1 MRTALLGHSIL
12 PLHSYP
18 NFYVSGCILSA
29 VYTNA
34 FCITLGHAGDA
45 INVDSTPGLG
55 RSPGG
60 GNGNPPQYSCLENSM
75 DRGTSLVDYSPW
87 NHKELGLTEHHQ
99 HYCCHEYCLLNQ

>member
-18 NFYVSGCILSA
+18 NFFINGCILSA

-34 FCITLGHAGDA
+34 FCITPGHAGDG
-45 INVDSTPGLG
+45 INVYSTP
-55 RSPGG
+55 RG

-75 DRGTSLVDYSPW
+75 DRGASLVGYSPW
-87 NHKELGLTEHHQ
+87 GHKELDVTKHHQ
-99 HYCCHEYCLLNQ
+99 QHCCHECCLLNQ